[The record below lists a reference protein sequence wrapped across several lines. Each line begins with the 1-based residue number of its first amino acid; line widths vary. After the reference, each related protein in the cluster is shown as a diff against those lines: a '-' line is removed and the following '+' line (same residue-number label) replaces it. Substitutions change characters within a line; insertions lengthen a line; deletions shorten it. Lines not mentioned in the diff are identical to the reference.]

1 MSDQFAQMWKK
12 AKEEFGGK
20 KPSEKILFFIR
31 KSSGVGKAAI
41 GLDKALANID
51 VANLT
56 PLTTAKTAF
65 QTAKTSYMKTL
76 DAATKEK
83 GATDESKRKCK
94 KLAETLSNMADIFEQ
109 SSVDCKTEAL
119 NVAILKLTTQG
130 GVPEHDFVANDGM
143 LLLSKKRDLKRDLK
157 KINNETWRTGEISNI
172 PRLREGFLEHK
183 KQFEAIKT
191 RVLPEIMKYC
201 KSFGVATF
209 KDLPCSPELKANGSH
224 LSHLHNYYKA
234 FKESDLPTHIA
245 ALELAE
251 LMMHERHIKEFDETK
266 EKQIKKFDERKKELS
281 TLLKNDTM
289 NAALEK
295 ETSLTQLQANKVN
308 GLTHVFGNRL
318 LDNLEELQDFFKLLG
333 ADSELIA
340 KYTAHIVKLQ
350 ASPLRGGDYGASG
363 RTVREK
369 LSQFG
374 LVINNAI
381 HQLKKAEIPS

>member
-83 GATDESKRKCK
+83 GATDESKRKCR
-94 KLAETLSNMADIFEQ
+94 KLADTLSDMADTFER
-109 SSVDCKTEAL
+109 SSVDRKTDAL
-119 NVAILKLTTQG
+119 NVAIVKLTTQG
-130 GVPEHDFVANDGM
+130 GVPEHAFVAKDGT

-157 KINNETWRTGEISNI
+157 KINDETWRTGEISNI

-183 KQFEAIKT
+183 KQCEAIKT

-224 LSHLHNYYKA
+224 LSDLHNYYKA
-234 FKESDLPTHIA
+234 FKESDLSAHIA
-245 ALELAE
+245 TLELATSK
-251 LMMHERHIKEFDETK
+251 LNERHIKAFDRAR
-266 EKQIKKFDERKKELS
+266 QGIGDLA
-281 TLLKNDTM
+281 KNRAI
-289 NAALEK
+289 AA
-295 ETSLTQLQANKVN
+295 
-308 GLTHVFGNRL
+308 VFN
-318 LDNLEELQDFFKLLG
+318 
-333 ADSELIA
+333 
-340 KYTAHIVKLQ
+340 Y
-350 ASPLRGGDYGASG
+350 
-363 RTVREK
+363 
-369 LSQFG
+369 
-374 LVINNAI
+374 
-381 HQLKKAEIPS
+381 